1 MILSTSL
8 NSTSY
13 SFIDKLKA
21 VDYFLI
27 IIVAIIGSMS
37 VFSIYS
43 TESGNFSF
51 YTKNHLTRFLVFF
64 FMFLVLSFVRVS
76 FWYRQAYIFYILGI
90 FLLLLVI
97 FFGISASGSKRW
109 INFFIMNLQPSE
121 LMKIA
126 IIVCFAR
133 YYHRIQ
139 SSDIQSYKY
148 LLQPII
154 LLLIP
159 CYLVITQPDL
169 GTAILIAGSGLA
181 IIWLAGLNLKY
192 FIYSG
197 LILLV
202 SLPFV
207 ISILKPYQK
216 SRILTFFNPD
226 RDPLGAGYQIIQSK
240 IAIGSGGLLGKGFL
254 QGTQSYLEFLPEK
267 HTDFIFTLFS
277 EEFGFVGSMFL
288 ILLYVL
294 LIYRII
300 SIGFSSRSFFAK
312 LYCFGFAS
320 ALFLYIFVNIAMVV
334 GLLPIVGAP
343 LPIMSYGG
351 SSMLSIMLGLG
362 IVMSCKIYS
371 RDPIGN

>member
-64 FMFLVLSFVRVS
+64 SMFLVLSFVRVS

-90 FLLLLVI
+90 LLLLLVI

-109 INFFIMNLQPSE
+109 ISLFIMNLQPSE

-277 EEFGFVGSMFL
+277 EEFGFVGSMVL
-288 ILLYVL
+288 ILLYAL

-300 SIGFSSRSFFAK
+300 RIGFSSRSFFAK

-351 SSMLSIMLGLG
+351 SSMLSIMLGLS